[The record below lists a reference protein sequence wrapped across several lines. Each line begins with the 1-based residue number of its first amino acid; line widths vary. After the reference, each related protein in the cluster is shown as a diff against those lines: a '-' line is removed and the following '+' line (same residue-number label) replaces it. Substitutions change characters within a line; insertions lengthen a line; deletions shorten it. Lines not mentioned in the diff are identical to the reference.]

1 MNARKAYTGCMAK
14 SIATIDFEAPLREA
28 KSQVIVCVPKQES
41 AKLPSRGQVSAAGRI
56 HGYEYSTVLEPDG
69 CWGHWLRID
78 QEWMSSIG
86 LEVGDT
92 VCVELTTTNNWP
104 EPVVQK
110 DLAEALEKAPQVVKD
125 TWHDITPMARWEW
138 IRWINATLSHETR
151 DIRIEKTISKLAGSH
166 RRPCCFNLASCT
178 DPELASGGEL
188 FLLRN

>member
-1 MNARKAYTGCMAK
+1 MIK
-14 SIATIDFEAPLREA
+14 SPVTIEFETTVLRA
-28 KSQVIVCVPKQES
+28 KSQVIVCMLKQES
-41 AKLPSRGQVSAAGRI
+41 AKLPSRGQVSAVGRI
-56 HGYEYSTVLEPDG
+56 DGHEYSTVLEPDG

-78 QEWMSSIG
+78 QEWMSSMG

-151 DIRIEKTISKLAGSH
+151 SIRIEKTIAKLAGGH
-166 RRPCCFNLASCT
+166 RRPCCFNLAACT
-178 DPELASGGEL
+178 DPELARGGEL
-188 FLLRN
+188 FLL